1 MHSCDECQQTIPRGE
16 AVIRGTVRGQVAW
29 HLACW
34 VIRCLR
40 IELDETDPIG
50 GTLTQRLERV
60 RA

>member
-1 MHSCDECQQTIPRGE
+1 MHRCDECKQTIPRGE
-16 AVIRGTVRGQVAW
+16 AVIRGCVHGQTAW

-40 IELDETDPIG
+40 AELDETAQIG
-50 GTLTQRLERV
+50 GTLTERLERV